1 MRRAPVFPVALAVV
15 LPLVLGACGSSG
27 AKGTSAAVTPTP
39 AGARIV
45 TIKGYVY
52 KPGKLTLKAGT
63 SLDVINKDSEPHTL
77 TADDKSFD
85 TGVFQKSD
93 NPKTI
98 TLTKAGTFTYTCTV
112 HPFMKGTITVS

>member
-85 TGVFQKSD
+85 TGNLDKGRS
-93 NPKTI
+93 KTI
-98 TLTKAGTFTYTCTV
+98 TLTAAGAFPYYCTL
-112 HPFMKGTITVS
+112 HPYMKGTITVQ